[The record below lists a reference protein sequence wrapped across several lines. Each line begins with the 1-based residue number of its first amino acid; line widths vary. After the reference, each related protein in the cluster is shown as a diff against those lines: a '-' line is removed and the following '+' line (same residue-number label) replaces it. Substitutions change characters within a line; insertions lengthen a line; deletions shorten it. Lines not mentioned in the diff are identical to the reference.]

1 MIGFNQDLFLG
12 FVLDVDD
19 DEADDDDVDADE
31 EELEDCE
38 GREMPLGS
46 TTFAACFDARTL

>member
-1 MIGFNQDLFLG
+1 M
-12 FVLDVDD
+12 LDVDD

-31 EELEDCE
+31 EELVDCE

>member
-31 EELEDCE
+31 EELVDWE

>member
-19 DEADDDDVDADE
+19 DEADDDDDE
-31 EELEDCE
+31 EELVDCE